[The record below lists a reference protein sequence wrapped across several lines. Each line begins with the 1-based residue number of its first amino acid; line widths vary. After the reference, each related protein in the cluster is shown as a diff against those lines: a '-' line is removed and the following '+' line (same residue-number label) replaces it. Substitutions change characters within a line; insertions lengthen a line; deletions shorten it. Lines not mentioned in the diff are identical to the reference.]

1 MISKNNINLERYSR
15 QVILKKFGII
25 GQKKLQKSNVMIV
38 GAGGLGSP
46 AAIYLAGLG
55 VGKIG
60 IVDSDN
66 VQISNIHRQI
76 LFNEKDIK
84 KNKAKV
90 AKNKL
95 TNINSVIK
103 INSYPQRLNDKNISK
118 ILKNYELVLDSSDN
132 FKTKF
137 LLNDYCKKNDKI
149 LITGAV
155 SKFTGH
161 IFTFNFNKKNSPCLR
176 CFMPKTPNMDTSCEA
191 EGIIATVCGIVGV
204 SMANEAIKE
213 ILNIGLSLCGYILMI
228 NTLSMEFKKIKLNK
242 NFKCNSKCILIK

>member
-1 MISKNNINLERYSR
+1 MMSKNNINLERYSR

-95 TNINSVIK
+95 TNINSIIK

-132 FKTKF
+132 FKTKL
-137 LLNDYCKKNDKI
+137 LLNDYCKKK
-149 LITGAV
+149 
-155 SKFTGH
+155 
-161 IFTFNFNKKNSPCLR
+161 
-176 CFMPKTPNMDTSCEA
+176 
-191 EGIIATVCGIVGV
+191 
-204 SMANEAIKE
+204 
-213 ILNIGLSLCGYILMI
+213 
-228 NTLSMEFKKIKLNK
+228 
-242 NFKCNSKCILIK
+242 